1 MNTFW
6 SPHVGNLTPYV
17 PGEQPRIE
25 RLVKLNTNENPY
37 PPSPRVLDAIRA
49 EAGERLRLYPDPQ
62 STALKEALA
71 RYHGVA
77 PNEVFVGNGSDE
89 VLAHAFH
96 AFFQQDLPILMPTI
110 SYSFYKV
117 YCRLY
122 GIEAVLLPLDEDMR
136 IDPAA
141 YERPGGGVVIANP
154 NAPTGIALA
163 LDDIERILR
172 AHPNKVV
179 LVDEAYVDFGAE
191 SAVALVSRHPNLLVV
206 QTFSKSRA
214 LAGLRVG
221 CAIGQA
227 HLVEGLERV
236 KDSFNSYPLGRVE
249 TAGAVAAIEDEEYFQ
264 AQRARVIATRERLA
278 DELHG
283 LGFEVLPSA
292 ANFLFA
298 RHATRRA
305 PDLAQALRERAI
317 LVRHFNTP
325 GIDDWL
331 RISIGTDEEC
341 ALLRDALAEI
351 LA

>member
-6 SPHVGNLTPYV
+6 SAHVGKLTPYV

-37 PPSPRVLDAIRA
+37 PPSPRVLEAIRA

-62 STALKEALA
+62 STALKETLA
-71 RYHGVA
+71 SYHGVA
-77 PNEVFVGNGSDE
+77 VDEVFVGNGSDE

-96 AFFQQDLPILMPTI
+96 AFFQQDLPLLMPTV

-122 GIEAVLLPLDEDMR
+122 GIASELLPLDAAMR

-141 YERPGGGVVIANP
+141 YARPAGGVVIANP

-163 LDDIERILR
+163 LDEIERILR
-172 AHPNKVV
+172 AHPRKVV

-191 SAVALVSRHPNLLVV
+191 SAVALVRRFPNLLVV

-221 CAIGQA
+221 FAIGQA
-227 HLVEGLERV
+227 HLIEGLERV
-236 KDSFNSYPLGRVE
+236 KDSFNSYPLGRLE
-249 TAGAVAAIEDEEYFQ
+249 AAGAAAAIEDDAYFR
-264 AQRARVIATRERLA
+264 AQRDRVVATRARLDA
-278 DELHG
+278 DLKA

-292 ANFLFA
+292 ANFVFA

-305 PDLAQALRERAI
+305 ADLALALRERAI
-317 LVRHFNTP
+317 LVRHFATP

-331 RISIGTDEEC
+331 RISVGTDAEC
-341 ALLRDALAEI
+341 ALLRDALDGI
-351 LA
+351 LE